1 MEENKE
7 RETKKFTYEQL
18 EQIAGNLSAQVQQL
32 NAKLQEANLFNVFK
46 RLEYCFKVLEL
57 SEMSMSRFSD
67 SIIDSCVEAIENIM
81 TVKPEEEGQ
90 EEIKE

>member
-18 EQIAGNLSAQVQQL
+18 EQIAGNLSAHVQQL

-67 SIIDSCVEAIENIM
+67 SFIDSCVEDIENIM

>member
-67 SIIDSCVEAIENIM
+67 SFIDSCVEDIENIM

>member
-67 SIIDSCVEAIENIM
+67 SFIDSCVEDIENIM
-81 TVKPEEEGQ
+81 TVKPEEESQ
-90 EEIKE
+90 EEVKE